1 MNTPDQILDSAPKA
15 TRVIRVEANV
25 IAYFGDFFQAW
36 KEGIR
41 KGLSA
46 NPEMCAHTAPTSTAS
61 ARNRS

>member
-1 MNTPDQILDSAPKA
+1 MNIPDQILEAAPKD
-15 TRVIRVEANV
+15 TRVIRVEGNV

-46 NPEMCAHTAPTSTAS
+46 NPEKCAHTTPTSTAS
-61 ARNRS
+61 AHNRS